1 MAEFVAPLNWK
12 KSCLFHLSGAR
23 WLWAMDKYQPIGSI
37 NTMNQVLSARR
48 ARQLHKGLCDRT
60 PSGDVLLTHIDHHP
74 AAGIDM
80 RQPPLAR
87 LRLQPSHN
95 QILLEF
101 LVSLCLGGVQFRR
114 FHHQDTRTPISLRSH
129 PRQGVT
135 RSQRIIGQKH
145 SLHLVSAVQAIAIAR
160 KYHRCI
166 RPGESDDVRG
176 SFPPERLDFPSVL
189 VPGHPGRKKSGPAGL
204 LLHILKQ
211 AASNARELGSGKPAH
226 MPQGPGE
233 RNFRRP

>member
-60 PSGDVLLTHIDHHP
+60 PSGDVLLTHNDHHP

-114 FHHQDTRTPISLRSH
+114 FHHQDTRTPISTPQPPP
-129 PRQGVT
+129 PRGYE
-135 RSQRIIGQKH
+135 
-145 SLHLVSAVQAIAIAR
+145 IAENNRA
-160 KYHRCI
+160 K
-166 RPGESDDVRG
+166 
-176 SFPPERLDFPSVL
+176 
-189 VPGHPGRKKSGPAGL
+189 A
-204 LLHILKQ
+204 
-211 AASNARELGSGKPAH
+211 
-226 MPQGPGE
+226 
-233 RNFRRP
+233 